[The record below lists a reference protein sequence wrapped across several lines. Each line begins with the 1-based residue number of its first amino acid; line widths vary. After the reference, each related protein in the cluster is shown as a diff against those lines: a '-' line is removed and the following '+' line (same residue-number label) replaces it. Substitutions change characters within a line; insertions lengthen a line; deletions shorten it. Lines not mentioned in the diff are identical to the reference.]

1 MDERLYQ
8 RGLLAANPLPP
19 DAPEFAHTDPWR
31 LFGRGMVGAPFLLP
45 GLTGMTA
52 AGAALPEIA
61 MSMGATSDVYDAL
74 DALRKRLGLFE

>member
-1 MDERLYQ
+1 
-8 RGLLAANPLPP
+8 
-19 DAPEFAHTDPWR
+19 
-31 LFGRGMVGAPFLLP
+31 MVGAPFLLP